1 MHTMSRTLLL
11 GALALALAD
20 APALGQGGAAP
31 TSAAPSAEAPRSQP
45 IRLRAFHKPEEGFAA
60 LAEAARTHNERELL
74 RLLGEAGRALIR
86 SGDPVADRAARDKFA
101 TEYAEKQ
108 EILLPAP
115 DRAVLQVGND
125 EWPLPIPMVQRGGF
139 WRFDARLG
147 AQELVDRRI
156 GRNELDTI
164 ETLRAI
170 VDAQDEF
177 ARSAGRAG
185 AFRTYARRFF
195 STPGQRDG
203 LYWPTAEGEPPS
215 PLGPLVAA
223 ASAGG
228 YARRGDA
235 PTALHGYYFRILES
249 QGPSAP
255 GGAFDFV
262 VNGKMIGGFGVI
274 AHPAQYG
281 ASGIMTFIVS
291 HEDVV
296 YQRDLGPNTER
307 IARGITRFDPGE
319 GWEAVEE

>member
-1 MHTMSRTLLL
+1 MHVMLRTLHL
-11 GALALALAD
+11 GAVALALAYGSAS
-20 APALGQGGAAP
+20 AQG
-31 TSAAPSAEAPRSQP
+31 SAAPAPAAPGAEAPRPQP
-45 IRLRAFHKPEEGFAA
+45 IRLRTFHKPEEGFAA

-101 TEYAEKQ
+101 GEYAEKH
-108 EILLPAP
+108 EVLFPAP

-125 EWPLPIPMVQRGGF
+125 EWPLPIPMVLRGGF

-177 ARSAGRAG
+177 ARTAGRAG

-195 STPGQRDG
+195 STPGQHDG
-203 LYWPTAEGEPPS
+203 LYWPTREGEPES

-228 YARRGDA
+228 YARRGEA

-262 VNGKMIGGFGVI
+262 ANGRMIGGFGVI
-274 AHPAQYG
+274 AHPAQYS

-291 HEDVV
+291 HRGVV
-296 YQRDLGPNTER
+296 YQRDLGPDTER
-307 IARGITRFDPGE
+307 TARAITSFDPGE
-319 GWEAVEE
+319 GWTKVEE